1 MKGLQD
7 KVAIVTGGAESIGK
21 DVAKAFC
28 DAGVRTV
35 ICSRRSDVG
44 EATAGELGANCYY
57 IQADIDND
65 DDIKKLVDGTISK
78 FGQIDFVI
86 PVAAVYMDD
95 GIASTR

>member
-28 DAGVRTV
+28 DAGVNTV

-44 EATAGELGANCYY
+44 EATAA
-57 IQADIDND
+57 
-65 DDIKKLVDGTISK
+65 
-78 FGQIDFVI
+78 
-86 PVAAVYMDD
+86 
-95 GIASTR
+95 